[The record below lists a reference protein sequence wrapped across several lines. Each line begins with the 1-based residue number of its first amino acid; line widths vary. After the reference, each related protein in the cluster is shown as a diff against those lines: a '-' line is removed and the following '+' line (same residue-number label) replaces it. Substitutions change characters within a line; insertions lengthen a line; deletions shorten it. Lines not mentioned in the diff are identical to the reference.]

1 VKTGIDE
8 GADKS
13 TGEIKS
19 PRNGSPR
26 FAIKVQEE
34 VTGRTEIRAIQQ
46 SWVVRFAVLGAVWA
60 IAGTY
65 VGSHLSS
72 GWVPADDGILGQSA
86 LRVMQGQLPHR
97 DFAEIYTGGLSVIHA
112 LAFRVSGVNLMTLR
126 LSVFVFFLAWIPA
139 VYYIALRFTSAVP
152 SGLITLLAVAWS
164 YPNYPAAMP
173 SWYNLFFATFGAA
186 ALMRYLDTR
195 RARWLLLA
203 GICGGVSIL
212 VKIIGAYYIAGVL
225 LFLAFLEQSDLQS
238 THLHESRKPQKAHIV
253 HRAVLYRVFS
263 SCALILFLGTVIYV
277 VHARMGIGEF
287 YHFVLPGA
295 VIVGLILCRERNLP
309 DAWNAQRFA
318 RLLRLVIPFVAGV
331 LTPVIL
337 FLAPYARSGALFR
350 FMSGV
355 TSSVIARTT
364 GLGVIRPVG
373 VEKAVFALG
382 LAGLVAAAV
391 YWREVQGKAIGAV
404 VGVGLTLLLLRAATS
419 GEIVSGVWYSVAMLT
434 PLAVLAGAMLI
445 WRAGKLNSVSELA
458 QQRVMVLISLAAICS
473 LVQFPFAAPI
483 YFCYAAPL
491 TLLAVAAVVA
501 TARKQPGTYVLSAV
515 VAFYLLFGLLRLIP
529 DHIYELTHQVGKTDE
544 LQLTRAGGLRIEYAA
559 NFGELIRLLQQ
570 HSPNGLMF
578 AGNDCPEL
586 YFLSGLRNV
595 TRDDGNNSK
604 EEILRVLQSEEL
616 KLVVINE
623 APFFPSAR
631 IGPEV
636 RAELARKFPD
646 SQMAGIFH
654 VFWRP

>member
-1 VKTGIDE
+1 
-8 GADKS
+8 
-13 TGEIKS
+13 
-19 PRNGSPR
+19 
-26 FAIKVQEE
+26 
-34 VTGRTEIRAIQQ
+34 
-46 SWVVRFAVLGAVWA
+46 
-60 IAGTY
+60 
-65 VGSHLSS
+65 
-72 GWVPADDGILGQSA
+72 
-86 LRVMQGQLPHR
+86 
-97 DFAEIYTGGLSVIHA
+97 
-112 LAFRVSGVNLMTLR
+112 
-126 LSVFVFFLAWIPA
+126 
-139 VYYIALRFTSAVP
+139 
-152 SGLITLLAVAWS
+152 
-164 YPNYPAAMP
+164 
-173 SWYNLFFATFGAA
+173 
-186 ALMRYLDTR
+186 
-195 RARWLLLA
+195 
-203 GICGGVSIL
+203 
-212 VKIIGAYYIAGVL
+212 
-225 LFLAFLEQSDLQS
+225 
-238 THLHESRKPQKAHIV
+238 
-253 HRAVLYRVFS
+253 
-263 SCALILFLGTVIYV
+263 
-277 VHARMGIGEF
+277 
-287 YHFVLPGA
+287 
-295 VIVGLILCRERNLP
+295 
-309 DAWNAQRFA
+309 
-318 RLLRLVIPFVAGV
+318 
-331 LTPVIL
+331 
-337 FLAPYARSGALFR
+337 
-350 FMSGV
+350 
-355 TSSVIARTT
+355 
-364 GLGVIRPVG
+364 
-373 VEKAVFALG
+373 
-382 LAGLVAAAV
+382 
-391 YWREVQGKAIGAV
+391 
-404 VGVGLTLLLLRAATS
+404 
-419 GEIVSGVWYSVAMLT
+419 
-434 PLAVLAGAMLI
+434 
-445 WRAGKLNSVSELA
+445 
-458 QQRVMVLISLAAICS
+458 VLISLAAICS